1 MEDHGILH
9 SKGMVSVTRLF
20 LGELEAML
28 KELLKQLK
36 IEQEFLIIISQAKGG
51 K

>member
-1 MEDHGILH
+1 
-9 SKGMVSVTRLF
+9 
-20 LGELEAML
+20 ML